1 MAQRYTSLYSIKSN
15 LYALDSPVVI
25 EAGALLKDNKTGGV
39 LGQLK
44 FLNITNKKIISLT
57 ISLDTYDISDNYLE
71 ETEYTYMDLDASRD
85 DSFGAK
91 TPIVLENSSIR
102 KFNPFVKKV
111 IFDDK
116 SCIELN
122 KCEWQQIPK
131 QEFLS
136 NEFNEKYISA
146 YKCAYSDSAEYF
158 PVLFQK
164 IWLCSCGKINSMSEN
179 ECHYCNAS
187 QKDSLIEK
195 DILQNK
201 LTYIIAE
208 DLTKKGTREA
218 FVEALNYLKDIP
230 EFGDAE
236 KLIEKCNKKIEAID
250 KANYEN
256 QIAEAKASKKRKK
269 IVFITTS
276 IVCACIAFII
286 ILNVFIIPNVKYQS
300 AMKLF
305 NAGKYSEA
313 IAAFN
318 DLDEYKDSNDKIKEC
333 NYLYA
338 KNLFDE
344 QKFEEAIA
352 AFNDLNGY
360 KDSNDKIKECNY
372 LYATAL
378 FDKKDYTNAL
388 LHFKQC
394 GDYKDSTKKA
404 NDILN
409 NYEIEMLKVANV
421 GDNVYFGL
429 YEQDN
434 NSSNGKENIEWIVLT
449 KNNNKML
456 IISEKVLD
464 FQLYNASF
472 GEFTW
477 ETCSLRN
484 WLNNTFLNAAFKTK
498 EKAIIQST
506 TVSADKNPNYQ
517 TDPGR
522 ATNDKV
528 FLLSINEANKY
539 FSSREKRV
547 CEPTT
552 YAMKNIGESYYFDKW
567 WLRSPG
573 ETRHSAAYVYMSGLI
588 DEYGTTTYHY
598 KLGVRPA
605 LWINFEP

>member
-146 YKCAYSDSAEYF
+146 YKCTYSDSAEYF

-164 IWLCSCGKINSMSEN
+164 IWLCSCGKINSVSEN

-208 DLTKKGTREA
+208 ELTKRETREA
-218 FVEALNYLKDIP
+218 FVEALKYLKDIP

-256 QIAEAKASKKRKK
+256 QIAEEKASKKRKK

-286 ILNVFIIPNVKYQS
+286 ILNAFIIPNVKYQS

-305 NAGKYSEA
+305 NAGKYAEA
-313 IAAFN
+313 ATAFN
-318 DLDEYKDSNDKIKEC
+318 NINCKDSVARVAEC
-333 NYLYA
+333 NFLIQKDGL
-338 KNLFDE
+338 KNIAVGNTI
-344 QKFEEAIA
+344 KF
-352 AFNDLNGY
+352 G
-360 KDSNDKIKECNY
+360 
-372 LYATAL
+372 
-378 FDKKDYTNAL
+378 
-388 LHFKQC
+388 Q
-394 GDYKDSTKKA
+394 
-404 NDILN
+404 
-409 NYEIEMLKVANV
+409 
-421 GDNVYFGL
+421 

-434 NSSNGKENIEWIVLT
+434 NLSNGREEIEWEVLA
-449 KNNNKML
+449 KEENKVL
-456 IISEKVLD
+456 IISKFALECKQFAPSD
-464 FQLYNASF
+464 EY
-472 GEFTW
+472 GIITW
-477 ETCSLRN
+477 EECTLRS
-484 WLNNTFLNAAFKTK
+484 WLNNEFYNEAFGVKQQSL
-498 EKAIIQST
+498 IVST
-506 TVSADKNPNYQ
+506 TVSPPKLYEKYGSTTA
-517 TDPGR
+517 
-522 ATNDKV
+522 DKV
-528 FLLSINEANKY
+528 FLLSNDEAKEY
-539 FSSREKRV
+539 FFTDIARQRK
-547 CEPTT
+547 PTR
-552 YAMKNIGESYYFDKW
+552 YAAANGAWVDSNNGNCFW
-567 WLRSPG
+567 WLRAPHELYQTGGDTVAHVGSDG
-573 ETRHSAAYVYMSGLI
+573 SINYHGDYVNRDGGL
-588 DEYGTTTYHY
+588 DGRAGFTGND
-598 KLGVRPA
+598 LGCVCPA
-605 LWINFEP
+605 MWINIESLK

>member
-146 YKCAYSDSAEYF
+146 YKCTYSDSAEYF

-164 IWLCSCGKINSMSEN
+164 IWLCSCGKINSVSEN
-179 ECHYCNAS
+179 KCHYCNAS

-208 DLTKKGTREA
+208 ELTKRGTREA
-218 FVEALNYLKDIP
+218 FVEALKYLKDIP

-236 KLIEKCNKKIEAID
+236 KLIEKRNKKIEAID

-256 QIAEAKASKKRKK
+256 QIAEEKASKKRKK

-286 ILNVFIIPNVKYQS
+286 ILNAFIIPNVKYQS

-305 NAGKYSEA
+305 NAGKYAEA
-313 IAAFN
+313 ATVFN
-318 DLDEYKDSNDKIKEC
+318 NINYKDSADRVAEC
-333 NYLYA
+333 NFLVQKDGL
-338 KNLFDE
+338 KNIAVGNTI
-344 QKFEEAIA
+344 KF
-352 AFNDLNGY
+352 G
-360 KDSNDKIKECNY
+360 
-372 LYATAL
+372 
-378 FDKKDYTNAL
+378 
-388 LHFKQC
+388 Q
-394 GDYKDSTKKA
+394 
-404 NDILN
+404 
-409 NYEIEMLKVANV
+409 
-421 GDNVYFGL
+421 

-434 NSSNGKENIEWIVLT
+434 NLSNGREEIEWEVLA
-449 KNNNKML
+449 KEENKVL
-456 IISEKVLD
+456 IISKFALECKQFAPSD
-464 FQLYNASF
+464 EY
-472 GEFTW
+472 GIITW
-477 ETCSLRN
+477 EECTLRS
-484 WLNNTFLNAAFKTK
+484 WLNNAFYNEAFGVKQQNL
-498 EKAIIQST
+498 IVST
-506 TVSADKNPNYQ
+506 TVSPPKLYEEYRSTTA
-517 TDPGR
+517 
-522 ATNDKV
+522 DKV
-528 FLLSINEANKY
+528 FLLSNDEAKEYFFTDIARQRKPTKY
-539 FSSREKRV
+539 AVANGAWVDSNNGNCF
-547 CEPTT
+547 
-552 YAMKNIGESYYFDKW
+552 W
-567 WLRSPG
+567 WLRAPHQLYQTGGDTVAHVGSG
-573 ETRHSAAYVYMSGLI
+573 GSIHYHGDYVNRDGGL
-588 DEYGTTTYHY
+588 DGRAGFTGND
-598 KLGVRPA
+598 LGCVCPA
-605 LWINFEP
+605 MWINIESLK